1 MTHRLLSF
9 FRGVDQLF
17 KILMSQMLGIEWE
30 DTTSQ
35 YDGFSCNCR
44 NRQDEVAL
52 DPALQERLRTG
63 KLVVTNELKQ
73 RRAAAESEHGFTPRA
88 GAAAS
93 SLRAGGSRHDSTA
106 SGGGSGKGSATK
118 MRIGGGDSSKLT
130 NITEAL
136 IPQIPRYRN
145 LNSAD
150 QDVDLELS
158 DPYGR
163 PYGQQARSSV
173 HNSSTATGTVAS
185 NSGLFSTTRHSNTS
199 PNRPGSGVANPLNN
213 ASRGAPSRDLFSI
226 DNEDDGD
233 RGYGGR
239 YSDV

>member
-1 MTHRLLSF
+1 
-9 FRGVDQLF
+9 V
-17 KILMSQMLGIEWE
+17 
-30 DTTSQ
+30 
-35 YDGFSCNCR
+35 
-44 NRQDEVAL
+44 
-52 DPALQERLRTG
+52 
-63 KLVVTNELKQ
+63 
-73 RRAAAESEHGFTPRA
+73 
-88 GAAAS
+88 
-93 SLRAGGSRHDSTA
+93 
-106 SGGGSGKGSATK
+106 
-118 MRIGGGDSSKLT
+118 
-130 NITEAL
+130 

-163 PYGQQARSSV
+163 PYGQQTRSGL
-173 HNSSTATGTVAS
+173 HNSNSAGTGTVAS

-213 ASRGAPSRDLFSI
+213 VSRGAPSRDLFSI